1 MDIQQLPPSVINKIA
16 AGEVIER
23 PASVV
28 KELVE
33 NSIDA
38 GAKRVDV
45 SIAKGGT
52 ELIRV
57 TDNGA
62 GIAPDQLGLA
72 IASHATSKIRDADDL
87 FQVMTMGFRG
97 EALASIAE
105 ISQFTIRSRQAAE
118 TAGSEL
124 EVHGGVAGE
133 TAPCG
138 CPVGTTIEVRNLF
151 FNTPVRRKFMRT
163 VQTEMGHITEALT
176 RIALAHDDVHFTLT
190 HNDRIIQD
198 LPATENWRDRIT
210 SLFGQEIGES
220 LIQVESAGIHVE
232 ATPTITP
239 IQISGYVANPSQ
251 SRANNRMQYLFLNR
265 RHIRDRA
272 LGHALGE
279 AYRGLLMVGRY
290 PIAFLRIEMPA
301 DAVDVNVHPT
311 KLEVRFQNGGEVY
324 SRLLRML
331 RTRFLSTDL
340 TAKATSTPPAPPSAS
355 STPSVLSANST
366 ETGRPQGGGTPQQG
380 GRSGFERLPASR
392 IGGVPEFK
400 PFSDS
405 SLLSPR
411 PPQSSFDPSSRNAPS
426 CGPSSGGPSSGEPIR
441 QDNFPLDFRSPAS
454 LDSASD
460 LTRRSHGPF
469 DGVQPSTNRADDS
482 GTAKSES
489 PTVMAEGTAAMQ
501 VYDRYLITESDEGVV
516 VIDQHALHERII
528 YEELRTKVLSESVEV
543 QKLLVPEPVTL
554 TPSEKAAVMQE
565 RDELASLGVEVEEF
579 GGDAVLISAYPAM
592 LANINPTELLRGVV
606 EQLMAPEKTPE
617 RRDLV
622 DRLLHMI
629 SCKAAIKA
637 GDRLTSEEIRT
648 LVERRHT
655 VQDSHHCPHGRPTT
669 LVFSRD
675 ELDKMFG
682 RTY

>member
-1 MDIQQLPPSVINKIA
+1 MPEIKQLPTSVINKIA

-33 NSIDA
+33 NAVDA
-38 GAKRVDV
+38 GARRIDV
-45 SIAKGGT
+45 TVTKGGMDM
-52 ELIRV
+52 IRV
-57 TDNGA
+57 TDDGCGVA
-62 GIAPDQLGLA
+62 ADQLGLA
-72 IASHATSKIRDADDL
+72 ISSHATSKIRDADDL

-105 ISQFTIRSRQAAE
+105 ISQFRIRSRQAAE

-124 EVHGGVAGE
+124 EVYGGVPGE
-133 TAPCG
+133 VAPCG
-138 CPVGTTIEVRNLF
+138 CPVGTTVEVRNLF

-163 VQTEMGHITEALT
+163 VQTEMGHISEAFT
-176 RIALAHDDVHFTLT
+176 RIALAHEDVHFTLS

-198 LPATENWRDRIT
+198 LPATDKWRDRIT
-210 SLFGQEIGES
+210 ALFGQEISES
-220 LIQVESAGIHVE
+220 LIFVESDEVAIESTAGTEVVKIN
-232 ATPTITP
+232 
-239 IQISGYVANPSQ
+239 GYVADPSQ
-251 SRANNRMQYLFLNR
+251 SRANNRTQYLFLNR
-265 RHIRDRA
+265 RHIRDRS

-290 PIAFLRIEMPA
+290 PIAFLRIDMPA

-311 KLEVRFQNGGEVY
+311 KLEVRFRNGGEVY

-340 TAKATSTPPAPPSAS
+340 TAKVSRSEPADSAPSAQRD
-355 STPSVLSANST
+355 SA
-366 ETGRPQGGGTPQQG
+366 
-380 GRSGFERLPASR
+380 A
-392 IGGVPEFK
+392 EFK
-400 PFSDS
+400 PFTDS
-405 SLLSPR
+405 SVIGPR
-411 PPQSSFDPSSRNAPS
+411 SLPRAAPA
-426 CGPSSGGPSSGEPIR
+426 PLR
-441 QDNFPLDFRSPAS
+441 QNDFSLDFRHTDVASTAAPDVVLPPHADPPSMSHPAS
-454 LDSASD
+454 NATPGSPQPLNQTSWSDRSLPPAMPSAVS
-460 LTRRSHGPF
+460 
-469 DGVQPSTNRADDS
+469 
-482 GTAKSES
+482 
-489 PTVMAEGTAAMQ
+489 AEGTPAMQ

-528 YEELRTKVLSESVEV
+528 YEELREKVLSESVEV

-554 TPSEKAAVMQE
+554 SPSEKAAVMDQ
-565 RDELASLGVEVEEF
+565 AQQLGQLGIQIEDF
-579 GGDAVLISAYPAM
+579 GGDAVLIAAYPAM

-606 EQLMAPEKTPE
+606 DQLLTPETSPE

-622 DRLLHMI
+622 DGLLHMI

-637 GDRLTSEEIRT
+637 GDRLTAEEIRT
-648 LVERRHT
+648 LIERRRS

>member
-1 MDIQQLPPSVINKIA
+1 MEIRQLPTSVINKIA

-33 NSIDA
+33 NAVDA
-38 GAKRVDV
+38 GATRIDV
-45 SIAKGGT
+45 TVAKGGT
-52 ELIRV
+52 DIIRV
-57 TDNGA
+57 ADNGC
-62 GIAPDQLGLA
+62 GIAADQMTLA

-87 FQVMTMGFRG
+87 FQVQTMGFRG

-105 ISQFTIRSRQAAE
+105 ISQFTIRSRQEAD
-118 TAGSEL
+118 TAGAEL
-124 EVHGGVAGE
+124 NVHGGLANDV
-133 TAPCG
+133 APCG

-151 FNTPVRRKFMRT
+151 FNTPVRRKFLRT
-163 VQTEMGHITEALT
+163 VPTEMGHITEALN

-190 HNDRIIQD
+190 HNDRVVQD
-198 LPATENWRDRIT
+198 LPATESWRERIT
-210 SLFGQEIGES
+210 SLFGQEVGDS
-220 LIQVESAGIHVE
+220 LMYVESDDVPIESTEGKAAIK
-232 ATPTITP
+232 IT
-239 IQISGYVANPSQ
+239 GYVANPSQ

-290 PIAFLRIEMPA
+290 PIAFLRIVMPA
-301 DAVDVNVHPT
+301 DSVDVNVHPT

-331 RTRFLSTDL
+331 RTRFLATDL
-340 TAKATSTPPAPPSAS
+340 TAKVSTQSPSSAAS
-355 STPSVLSANST
+355 SSAALPTKASPSS
-366 ETGRPQGGGTPQQG
+366 
-380 GRSGFERLPASR
+380 SGSR
-392 IGGVPEFK
+392 GVPEFK

-405 SLLSPR
+405 SVIPPPSRVADTGSQPGESP
-411 PPQSSFDPSSRNAPS
+411 PAPF
-426 CGPSSGGPSSGEPIR
+426 R
-441 QDNFPLDFRSPAS
+441 QDNFSLDFRRPSPSSNATDIASPIGAKTETNRDPRAPVAKTDGFSPAG
-454 LDSASD
+454 DPVYAEA
-460 LTRRSHGPF
+460 T
-469 DGVQPSTNRADDS
+469 DGTVPSRE
-482 GTAKSES
+482 GTF
-489 PTVMAEGTAAMQ
+489 VAEGMAAMQ
-501 VYDRYLITESDEGVV
+501 VYNRYLITESSEGVI

-528 YEELRTKVLSESVEV
+528 YEELRGKVLAESVEV

-554 TPSEKAAVMQE
+554 QPREKAAVM
-565 RDELASLGVEVEEF
+565 DEADQLSKLGIQVEEF
-579 GGDAVLISAYPAM
+579 GGDSVLISAYPAM
-592 LANINPTELLRGVV
+592 LANINPAELLRGVV
-606 EQLMAPEKTPE
+606 EQLMSPERSPE
-617 RRDLV
+617 RRDLI
-622 DRLLHMI
+622 DSLLHMI

-648 LVERRHT
+648 LVERRQS

-669 LVFSRD
+669 LVFSRE